1 MAFAYEW
8 FRFERLMVAARCLGA
23 AGRLTAEMTTFASER
38 QVHRPADQR
47 VRHGRGHA
55 RGQPHRAVRSAVADL

>member
-23 AGRLTAEMTTFASER
+23 AERLVAEMTSFAAQR
-38 QVHRPADQR
+38 QAAA
-47 VRHGRGHA
+47 GRLASTAWSPGCSRTA
-55 RGQPHRAVRSAVADL
+55 